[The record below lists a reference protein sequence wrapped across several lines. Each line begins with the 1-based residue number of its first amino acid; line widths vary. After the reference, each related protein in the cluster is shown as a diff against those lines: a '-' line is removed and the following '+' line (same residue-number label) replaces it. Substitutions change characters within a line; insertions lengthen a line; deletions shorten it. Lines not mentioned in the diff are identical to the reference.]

1 MAGGYGTLVSYGVP
15 PYARAGLYA
24 ELSRTQ
30 QLLSEYRADPLAAA
44 PLRASIADT
53 LCSAGLCSD
62 VAPPAELLCPPGV
75 SALAPAEKLDGERV
89 IEIEGAIEGN
99 AASEQAWLSHFAEC
113 ECERVQPSPLDGAVQ

>member
-44 PLRASIADT
+44 PLRASIADS

-62 VAPPAELLCPPGV
+62 VAPPAQLLCPPGV
-75 SALAPAEKLDGERV
+75 SAIAPDGQLDGERV
-89 IEIEGAIEGN
+89 VEIEGALEGN
-99 AASEQAWLSHFAEC
+99 AVAQQAWLSHFNDC
-113 ECERVQPSPLDGAVQ
+113 ECDRVPTRGLD